1 MRTTSLKL
9 ETAHLTANDEVLLR
23 CRTALELRDKGD
35 YDGAREVMRP
45 RWRGIGTRPDTA
57 ELHPSIAAEVLLCA
71 GILTGWIGSR
81 NEIKEADG
89 WARDLI
95 TESITLFES
104 LGDLKKVAEARTE
117 IAYCYWR
124 AGALD
129 EARIMFTEALQKLT
143 LEGKT
148 KANALLGLSVV
159 EWSSTRYDEALKIL
173 TDNAALFRKITNHSL
188 RGFYHNQL
196 ALVLRNLATE
206 ETKASYFQRAI
217 KEYEAADQQFKL
229 ARNNVFRAHVKNNL
243 GFLLYKLGRFRK
255 AHEYLDHARRLTVNV
270 RDKVRTAQVDETRAQ
285 AFIAERK
292 YAQAEVT
299 ARKAVRS
306 FEKAGRQCFLA
317 EALITHGIA
326 LVRLGKTVQ
335 AQFNFRKAIEIA
347 HQAGA
352 LNRAGIAALTLIEEI
367 DDLSPELI
375 LSAYEQAGEWLA
387 DSQSHELLLRFKTAG
402 KKLAVTLREGRSG
415 DAPEVLFNQPRNVK
429 QDLLSLER
437 ERISKA
443 LAEVNGSVTHAA
455 SLLGVSYQGLAY
467 LIKSRHPDLLKER
480 SPVRRRRS
488 RLKDLPDK

>member
-1 MRTTSLKL
+1 
-9 ETAHLTANDEVLLR
+9 
-23 CRTALELRDKGD
+23 
-35 YDGAREVMRP
+35 MRP
-45 RWRGIGTRPDTA
+45 LWRGIGTRPDIA
-57 ELHPSIAAEVLLCA
+57 ELHPSIAAEILLCA

-81 NEIKEADG
+81 NEIKEADE

-95 TESITLFES
+95 TESITLFQS

-129 EARIMFTEALQKLT
+129 EARIMFSEALQKLT
-143 LEGKT
+143 IEGNT
-148 KANALLGLSVV
+148 RANALLGLSVV
-159 EWSSTRYDEALKIL
+159 EWSSSRFDEALKIL
-173 TDNAALFRKITNHSL
+173 TDNAPLFRKITNHSL

-206 ETKASYFQRAI
+206 ETKANYFQRAI
-217 KEYEAADQQFKL
+217 KEYEEADHQFKL
-229 ARNNVFRAHVKNNL
+229 ARNTVFRAHVKNNL

-292 YAQAEVT
+292 YAQAEVA
-299 ARKAVRS
+299 ARHAVRS
-306 FEKAGRQCFLA
+306 FEKAGRQCFLS

-326 LVRLGKTVQ
+326 LARLGKTVQ

-387 DSQSHELLLRFKTAG
+387 DSQSHELLLRFKAAG
-402 KKLAVTLREGRSG
+402 KKLAVKLREGRTEG
-415 DAPEVLFNQPRNVK
+415 APEVLFNQPRNVK
-429 QDLLSLER
+429 QDLLSHER
-437 ERISKA
+437 EMISKA

-455 SLLGVSYQGLAY
+455 VLLGMSYQGLAY

-480 SPVRRRRS
+480 SPVRHRRYR
-488 RLKDLPDK
+488 KGIPDRE